1 MLPLSG
7 LPRKPEI
14 WYRILA
20 NMGVTVLFVF
30 GVMQLW
36 DKLCFLCS
44 LSKCFSGGWN
54 KVQAPRPADRHL
66 TGKVRGLGKPR

>member
-20 NMGVTVLFVF
+20 NMGVTVLFV
-30 GVMQLW
+30 V
-36 DKLCFLCS
+36 C
-44 LSKCFSGGWN
+44 
-54 KVQAPRPADRHL
+54 VQMI
-66 TGKVRGLGKPR
+66 LGKRGSKV